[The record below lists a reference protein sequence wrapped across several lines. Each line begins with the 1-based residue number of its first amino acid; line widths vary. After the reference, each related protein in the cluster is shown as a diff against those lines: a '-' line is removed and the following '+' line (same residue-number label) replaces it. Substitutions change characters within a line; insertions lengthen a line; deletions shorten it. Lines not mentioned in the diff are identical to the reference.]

1 MEISINQYPAG
12 VIAVFDQLEKA
23 GYEGYLVG
31 GCVRDLLLGN
41 EPHDFDFAS
50 NAVPEEILTVFKG
63 HKTIRDG
70 EKHGTIAV
78 QSIGL
83 WIEITTFRTES
94 DYADFRHPTH
104 VEFADDIRMDLAR
117 RDFTVNA
124 MALSRNGNVID
135 LFGGRSDI
143 EKRIIRC
150 VGDPKERFTE
160 DALRIMRAL
169 RFSAVLNFEIEK
181 QTSNALHRYGYLL
194 KEIAVERILTE
205 FKILL
210 LQADCGQ
217 LLRDY
222 SDVLIQFI
230 PELAEIIGFEQF
242 NPHYEDD
249 VYTHS
254 VKVTETVRADIALRL
269 AAFLHDIAKP
279 DVLSLDKH
287 GNGIFIDH
295 AEKGSITAEAILTRL
310 KIDKKTLGL
319 VCTLISL
326 HEVEFPQNKPEMCR
340 WMNRFE
346 PEVLS
351 LAMELQEADLKSHST
366 DQQFRLERLDESKK
380 ILTHLINDKVC
391 YSLKDLAINGDD
403 LIKLGYSGKNIGKLL
418 DLFLEEVIEERL
430 KNDIE
435 SLIASLNRAST

>member
-1 MEISINQYPAG
+1 MELPIKRYPAG
-12 VIAVFDQLEKA
+12 VITVFDQLEKA
-23 GYEGYLVG
+23 GFEGYLVG

-63 HKTIRDG
+63 YKTVRIG

-78 QSIGL
+78 QSDGL

-104 VEFADDIRMDLAR
+104 VEFAGDIRKDLAR

-124 MALSRNGNVID
+124 MAISRDGNVID
-135 LFGGRSDI
+135 LFGGKSDI
-143 EKRIIRC
+143 EKRVIRC

-169 RFSAVLNFEIEK
+169 RFTAVLNFEIEK
-181 QTSNALHRYGYLL
+181 LTSHALHRYGYLL

-217 LLRDY
+217 LLCDY

-230 PELAEIIGFEQF
+230 PELAAIIGFEQF

-254 VKVTETVRADIALRL
+254 CKVTETVPADIALRL

-279 DVLSLDKH
+279 DVLSLDNH
-287 GNGIFIDH
+287 GNGTFIDH
-295 AEKGSITAEAILTRL
+295 AEKGSFTAKEILTRL
-310 KIDKKTLGL
+310 KIDKKTIEL
-319 VCTLISL
+319 VCKLISL
-326 HEVEFPQNKPEMCR
+326 HEAEFPRNKPEMCR

-346 PEVLS
+346 PEILRM
-351 LAMELQEADLKSHST
+351 AMELQEADLRSHST
-366 DQQFRLERLDESKK
+366 DQQLRLERLYDSRK
-380 ILTHLINDKVC
+380 ILVQLINDKVC

-403 LIKLGYSGKNIGKLL
+403 LIKLGYSGKNVGKILNHL
-418 DLFLEEVIEERL
+418 LEEVIQDRL
-430 KNDIE
+430 ENIRE
-435 SLIASLNRAST
+435 SLTASLKRAST

>member
-1 MEISINQYPAG
+1 MEISINQYPVG

-23 GYEGYLVG
+23 GFEGYLVG
-31 GCVRDLLLGN
+31 GCVRDLLLGK
-41 EPHDFDFAS
+41 EPHDFDFAG
-50 NAVPEEILTVFKG
+50 NAVPEEILSVFKG
-63 HKTIRDG
+63 YKTIRDG

-78 QSIGL
+78 QSDGL
-83 WIEITTFRTES
+83 WIEITTYRTES

-104 VEFADDIRMDLAR
+104 VEFADDIRKDLAR

-124 MALSRNGNVID
+124 MALSRDGNVID
-135 LFGGRSDI
+135 LFGGKSDI
-143 EKRIIRC
+143 EKRVIRC

-181 QTSNALHRYGYLL
+181 QTSNDLHRYGYLL

-254 VKVTETVRADIALRL
+254 VKVTETVRANIALRL

-279 DVLSLDKH
+279 NVLSLDTH
-287 GNGIFIDH
+287 GNGTFIDH
-295 AEKGSITAEAILTRL
+295 AEKGSIKVKEILTRL
-310 KIDKKTLGL
+310 KIDKKTMEL
-319 VCTLISL
+319 VCKLISL
-326 HEVEFPQNKPEMCR
+326 HEVEFPKTKPEMRR
-340 WMNRFE
+340 WMNRFQ

-351 LAMELQEADLKSHST
+351 LAMELQDADLRSHST
-366 DQQFRLERLDESKK
+366 DQQLRLELINDSRKL
-380 ILTHLINDKVC
+380 LTQLINDKVC

-403 LIKLGYSGKNIGKLL
+403 LIKLGYSGKNVGELL
-418 DLFLEEVIEERL
+418 NHLLEEVIEERL
-430 KNDIE
+430 ENDRE
-435 SLIASLNRAST
+435 SLIVSLKGAST

>member
-1 MEISINQYPAG
+1 MEISINQYPVG

-23 GYEGYLVG
+23 GFEGYLVG
-31 GCVRDLLLGN
+31 GCVRDLLLGK
-41 EPHDFDFAS
+41 EPHDFDFAG
-50 NAVPEEILTVFKG
+50 NAVPEEILSVFKG
-63 HKTIRDG
+63 YKTIRDG

-78 QSIGL
+78 QSDGL
-83 WIEITTFRTES
+83 WIEITTYRTES

-104 VEFADDIRMDLAR
+104 VEFADDIRKDLAR

-124 MALSRNGNVID
+124 MALSRDGNVID
-135 LFGGRSDI
+135 LFGGKSDI
-143 EKRIIRC
+143 EKRVIRC

-181 QTSNALHRYGYLL
+181 QTSNDLHRYGYLL

-279 DVLSLDKH
+279 NVLSLDTH
-287 GNGIFIDH
+287 GNGTFIDH
-295 AEKGSITAEAILTRL
+295 AEKGSIKVKEILTRL
-310 KIDKKTLGL
+310 KIDKKTMEL
-319 VCTLISL
+319 VCKLISL
-326 HEVEFPQNKPEMCR
+326 HEVEFPKTKPEMRR
-340 WMNRFE
+340 WMNRFQ

-351 LAMELQEADLKSHST
+351 LAMELQDADLRSHST
-366 DQQFRLERLDESKK
+366 DQQLRLELINDSRKL
-380 ILTHLINDKVC
+380 LTQLINDKVC

-403 LIKLGYSGKNIGKLL
+403 LIKLGYSGKNVGELL
-418 DLFLEEVIEERL
+418 NHLLEEVIEERL
-430 KNDIE
+430 ENDRE
-435 SLIASLNRAST
+435 SLIVSLKGAST

>member
-1 MEISINQYPAG
+1 MEITIKQYPAG
-12 VIAVFDQLEKA
+12 VVAVFDQLEKA
-23 GYEGYLVG
+23 GFEGYLVG

-50 NAVPEEILTVFKG
+50 NAVPKQILAVFKG
-63 HKTIRDG
+63 NKTIRDG
-70 EKHGTIAV
+70 EKHGTIAI
-78 QSIGL
+78 QSAGL
-83 WIEITTFRTES
+83 WIEITTYRTES
-94 DYADFRHPTH
+94 DYVDFRHPTH
-104 VEFADDIRMDLAR
+104 VEFANDIRMDLAR

-124 MALSRNGNVID
+124 MALSRDGNVID
-135 LFGGRSDI
+135 LFGGKSDI
-143 EKRIIRC
+143 EKRVIRC

-181 QTSNALHRYGYLL
+181 QTSHALHRYGYLL

-222 SDVLIQFI
+222 SDVLVQFI
-230 PELAEIIGFEQF
+230 PELSEIIGFEQF
-242 NPHYEDD
+242 NPHYQDD

-254 VKVTETVRADIALRL
+254 VKVTETVRPDLALRL

-287 GNGIFIDH
+287 GNGTFIDH
-295 AEKGSITAEAILTRL
+295 AEKGSLAAKAILTRL
-310 KIDKKTLGL
+310 KIDKKTLEL
-319 VCTLISL
+319 VCKLILL
-326 HEVEFPQNKPEMCR
+326 HEVEFPQNSSEMR
-340 WMNRFE
+340 HWMNRFD
-346 PEVLS
+346 PEVLR
-351 LAMELQEADLKSHST
+351 LAMELQEADLRSHST
-366 DQQFRLERLDESKK
+366 DQQLRLELVDESRKL
-380 ILTHLINDKVC
+380 LTQLVNDKVC

-403 LIKLGYSGKNIGKLL
+403 LIKLGYSGKNVGELL
-418 DLFLEEVIEERL
+418 DQLLEEVIEDRL
-430 KNDIE
+430 ENIRE
-435 SLIASLNRAST
+435 SLTASLKRAST